1 MEGHDVLEYGSQN
14 FGWVSFCPYIWM
26 FLQTIFQAATS
37 AAQLRIPVQAT
48 VGIIQNHWIAGGRIV
63 RRV

>member
-1 MEGHDVLEYGSQN
+1 ML
-14 FGWVSFCPYIWM
+14 
-26 FLQTIFQAATS
+26 LQTIFQAATS

-63 RRV
+63 RRVYLV

>member
-1 MEGHDVLEYGSQN
+1 MEWHDVWEYGSQN
-14 FGWVSFCPYIWM
+14 FDWVSFCTYIWM
-26 FLQTIFQAATS
+26 VLQTIFQAATS
-37 AAQLRIPVQAT
+37 AAQLQSPLQAT